1 MAQRTRTLALGR
13 AAMLAGTAIGVL
25 GGIASTALPAFADE
39 AADTASTI
47 VVTAAGREQEIK
59 YAPASISIITREEL
73 EQMPYREVTDA
84 LYEIPGVT
92 VSMGEGNSKDVSI
105 RGMGGKYTLIL
116 VDGKRLS
123 SREARTNGG
132 NVSEGGLLPPLES
145 IERIEVIRGPMSS
158 LYGSDAM
165 GGVVNVIT
173 RRVSDR
179 WRGSVRMNGT
189 GQLASEF
196 GNLWDGNFYLA
207 GPVVSDVVGIQLFG
221 SMSRRDE
228 DSFAGGTPERDDDSL
243 GAKLA
248 FNLSDQHSLIAEGNY
263 FRQDVTQRYG
273 TGGSGVVDQSNPEG
287 TVSRQLQKRYVGS
300 LSHSG
305 DWGFATSES
314 YVQHEDA
321 KNITSEKRI
330 KNTVAQ
336 SIWAVPIGNH
346 NLTFGG
352 YYRYEDLTDLTGN
365 GLRGSTVTGISR
377 ESYAAFSEAEIRL
390 AETVALTGGLRY
402 DHDEKYGASWTPRAY
417 LVWNPTD
424 ALTVKGGYS
433 EGFRAPDLRQTEPGW
448 GQTSR
453 GGTMYG
459 NPDLKAETSATYEAS
474 VLYSQSRFSAGVT
487 IYQTDFDNKIL
498 RLTCE
503 EAGAW
508 CVDEPLSTIG
518 RKPTT
523 YTNVDKARIRGL
535 ELTLEVPVT
544 ETVMFKGTAT
554 LLDSEQLTGDNKGKA
569 VNDTPKQQLTASLDW
584 RPNPAT
590 SLYIRSIYRGEE
602 RQTETQISGSNKFA
616 PGYNTVD
623 IGGSYRLND
632 NVSVYGGVMNLFDKR
647 LNLDEFDYAIDGA
660 RVWVGLGAR
669 F

>member
-1 MAQRTRTLALGR
+1 MAQLNGTCAR
-13 AAMLAGTAIGVL
+13 AVLFAGTAFS
-25 GGIASTALPAFADE
+25 IAAPALPALAD
-39 AADTASTI
+39 DTAEQANTI
-47 VVTAAGREQEIK
+47 VVTAAGREQELRD
-59 YAPASISIITREEL
+59 AAATISIISREDL

-92 VSMGEGNSKDVSI
+92 VSMGEGNSKDISI

-123 SREARTNGG
+123 SRESRTNGG

-179 WRGSVRMNGT
+179 WRGSARVNGT

-196 GNLWDGNFYLA
+196 GHLWDGNFYLA
-207 GPVVSDVVGIQLFG
+207 GPVVSDVVGVQLYG
-221 SMSRRDE
+221 SRSRRGE
-228 DSFAGGTPERDDDSL
+228 DAFEGGTPERDDDSL

-248 FNLSDQHSLIAEGNY
+248 FNLSDKHSLIAEGSY

-273 TGGSGVVDQSNPEG
+273 EGGSGTISSSTPAG
-287 TVSRQLQKRYVGS
+287 TVSRQLQKRYVGA

-314 YVQHEDA
+314 YVQQEDA

-336 SIWAVPIGNH
+336 SIWAVPVGSH
-346 NLTFGG
+346 TLTLGG
-352 YYRYEDLTDLTGN
+352 YYRYEDMTDLTGN
-365 GLRGSTVTGISR
+365 KLNGSTVTGVER
-377 ESYAAFSEAEIRL
+377 ESWAAFSEAEVKL
-390 AETVALTGGLRY
+390 AATLAFTAGIRY

-417 LVWNPTD
+417 LVWNPTET
-424 ALTVKGGYS
+424 LTVKGGYS

-448 GQTSR
+448 GQSSR

-459 NPDLKAETSATYEAS
+459 NPNLKAETSATYEAS
-474 VLYSQSRFSAGVT
+474 AIYATNRLSAGVT
-487 IYQTDFDNKIL
+487 VYQTDFDNKIL

-508 CVDEPLSTIG
+508 CINEPLSSIG

-523 YTNVDKARIRGL
+523 YTNIDKARIRGV
-535 ELTLEVPVT
+535 ELTLEVPLA

-554 LLDSEQLTGDNKGKA
+554 LLESEQLTGVNKGKA
-569 VNDTPKQQLTASLDW
+569 VNALPKQQLTASLDW

-590 SLYIRSIYRGEE
+590 SLYVRSVYRGEE
-602 RQTETQISGSNKFA
+602 RQTEVPISGSNITA

-623 IGGSYRLND
+623 IGGSYRLSD
-632 NVSVYGGVMNLFDKR
+632 TVSVYGGVMNLFDKR

-660 RVWVGLGAR
+660 RVWLGLGAR